1 MKEKCINALLNAKS
15 GINKNFPKYERLTE
29 SIFADITNFAN
40 EDFEGIS
47 VNKRYRRFLDICE
60 NILIS
65 AFEQDASKAYL
76 RLLFKTFNDKD
87 VSKYF
92 SYIMQ
97 SRSNDFQYAAKRFVN
112 IFVYWDISV
121 RKEKKLKEILK
132 LIDGWM

>member
-1 MKEKCINALLNAKS
+1 MKEKCISALSNAKA
-15 GINKNFPKYERLTE
+15 GINKDFPKYEGLTE

-40 EDFEGIS
+40 EDFDGIS
-47 VNKRYRRFLDICE
+47 VNKRYRSFLDVCK
-60 NILIS
+60 NILTT

-76 RLLFKTFNDKD
+76 RLLFKMFNDKD
-87 VSKYF
+87 ISKYF

-97 SRSNDFQYAAKRFVN
+97 SKSADFQYAAKRFVN

-121 RKEKKLKEILK
+121 SKEKKLKEILK